1 MSMMVYIECADC
13 GYRFGGWSLSGPKD
27 KIVEIHPTCHCH
39 RKLKQ
44 AREEEMK
51 AKKSMPDSGA

>member
-1 MSMMVYIECADC
+1 MMVYIECADC
-13 GYRFGGWSLSGPKD
+13 GYRFGGRSLSGPQD
-27 KIVEIHPTCHCH
+27 KIVQIHPTCPCT